1 MNEKKELQQECKN
14 TTEDRTQDSIKK
26 EWWQEEK
33 TNHQMA
39 NNVRKARWKEKVHQW
54 KELKTTSMG
63 VVIKKKRC

>member
-1 MNEKKELQQECKN
+1 MNEKKELQLECKN

-39 NNVRKARWKEKVHQW
+39 NNVRKARWKEKVQDTKQAMIRTSRFN
-54 KELKTTSMG
+54 KEE
-63 VVIKKKRC
+63 

>member
-33 TNHQMA
+33 TNHHMA
-39 NNVRKARWKEKVHQW
+39 NNVRKARWKEKVQDT
-54 KELKTTSMG
+54 K
-63 VVIKKKRC
+63 

>member
-1 MNEKKELQQECKN
+1 MNEKKELQLECKN

-39 NNVRKARWKEKVHQW
+39 NNVRKARWKEKVQDT
-54 KELKTTSMG
+54 KQAMIRTS
-63 VVIKKKRC
+63 RFNNEE